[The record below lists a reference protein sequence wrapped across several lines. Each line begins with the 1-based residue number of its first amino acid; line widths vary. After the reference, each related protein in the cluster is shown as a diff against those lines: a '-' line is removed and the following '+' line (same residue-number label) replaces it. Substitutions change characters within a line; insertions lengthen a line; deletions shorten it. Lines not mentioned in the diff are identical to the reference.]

1 MVDAKHPTSN
11 GQVNGGSPVQPPKWQ
26 PRRIEYG
33 GSAASPTLLATAQQ
47 LKTINSVRGYMRT
60 RTLSGW
66 VLGVVLASG
75 TSALGVAQDAPKPPQ
90 TTVSS
95 NIAVAA
101 VPASA
106 VPAPANNV
114 RDKTSSSTF
123 HASPWVDEVE
133 RLTKAGVDEGVV
145 LAYVINSA
153 GTFNLT
159 ADQIVRLKNIGVS
172 PRIVN
177 AMIQHDPELISGAR
191 PLTAAPPPSL
201 PASFQAALAAHPQSA
216 VATATPSTAS
226 PPPVP
231 APVQIIANDDYDAD
245 RDWIYVEPDDVPDQ
259 PAILGP
265 VRAPYPVKLNDPIIV
280 LRLPSLSVPYW

>member
-1 MVDAKHPTSN
+1 
-11 GQVNGGSPVQPPKWQ
+11 
-26 PRRIEYG
+26 
-33 GSAASPTLLATAQQ
+33 
-47 LKTINSVRGYMRT
+47 MRT

-66 VLGVVLASG
+66 VLGMVLASG
-75 TSALGVAQDAPKPPQ
+75 AVGLGVAEDAPKPPQ
-90 TTVSS
+90 TSLSS
-95 NIAVAA
+95 NITAAA

-106 VPAPANNV
+106 VPALANSV
-114 RDKTSSSTF
+114 RDKASSSTF

-159 ADQIVRLKNIGVS
+159 ADQIVRLKNMGVS
-172 PRIVN
+172 PQVVN

-201 PASFQAALAAHPQSA
+201 PASFQAALAAHPQPA
-216 VATATPSTAS
+216 VATATPSATSAA
-226 PPPVP
+226 P
-231 APVQIIANDDYDAD
+231 APAPAQIIANDDYDAD

-259 PAILGP
+259 PASLGP
-265 VRAPYPVKLNDPIIV
+265 VRAPYAVKLNDPIIV